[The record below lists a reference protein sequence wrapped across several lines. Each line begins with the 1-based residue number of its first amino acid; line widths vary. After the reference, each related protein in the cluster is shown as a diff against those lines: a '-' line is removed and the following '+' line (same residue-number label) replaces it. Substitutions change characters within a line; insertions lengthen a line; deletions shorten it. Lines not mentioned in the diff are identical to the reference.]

1 MKKTV
6 SILRSAAALA
16 SLFSLLALSAC
27 GEMPAQSQGIAD
39 TRPQISFKA
48 STERVL
54 GAKVIVD
61 GRDMGRVGSFLE
73 GDATLRVAPGT
84 HMLIVASNN
93 QLIYQQTFYAG
104 SGGGRIFTVN

>member
-6 SILRSAAALA
+6 SMLRSAAALA

-27 GEMPAQSQGIAD
+27 SEMPTQSQGIAD

-54 GAKVIVD
+54 GAKVILD
-61 GRDMGRVGSFLE
+61 GRDMGLVGSFLE

-84 HMLIVASNN
+84 HMLMVASNN
-93 QLIYQQTFYAG
+93 QLIYQQRFYAG
-104 SGGGRIFTVN
+104 SGGSRTFTVN